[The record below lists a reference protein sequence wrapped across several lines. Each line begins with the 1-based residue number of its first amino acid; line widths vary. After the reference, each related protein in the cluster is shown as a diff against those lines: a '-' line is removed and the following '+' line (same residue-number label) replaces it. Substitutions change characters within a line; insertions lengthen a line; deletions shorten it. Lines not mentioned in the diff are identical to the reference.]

1 MLMRQGKSMSQQ
13 LNPAKMSGLEILQA
27 MAEGIF
33 PHPSICHTMPMQC
46 VDISEGQVHFSV
58 QADDRHLNPMGG
70 VHGGF
75 AATVLDSVTGC
86 ATHTTLV
93 AGESYGTVDLNVKMV
108 RPIPKD
114 TELHAKGKVLNVSKT
129 VAISEGEIRDAAGKL
144 YAHCTATCVI
154 TRPAK

>member
-1 MLMRQGKSMSQQ
+1 MSQQ

-129 VAISEGEIRDAAGKL
+129 VAISEGEIRDKAGKL

>member
-1 MLMRQGKSMSQQ
+1 MSKQ

-27 MAEGIF
+27 MAEGLF
-33 PHPSICHTMPMQC
+33 PHPSICDTMPMQC
-46 VDISEGQVHFSV
+46 VDVSEGQVHFSV

-108 RPIPKD
+108 RPIPKN
-114 TELHAKGKVLNVSKT
+114 TVLQAKGRVLNVSKT
-129 VAISEGEIRDAAGKL
+129 VIISEGDIRDENGKL

-154 TRPAK
+154 TRQTK

>member
-1 MLMRQGKSMSQQ
+1 MSQQ

-46 VDISEGQVHFSV
+46 VDLSEGQIHFKV
-58 QADDRHLNPMGG
+58 KADDRHLNPMGG

-108 RPIPKD
+108 RPIPKNI
-114 TELHAKGKVLNVSKT
+114 ELNAQGKVLNISKT
-129 VAISEGEIRDAAGKL
+129 VIISEGDIRGADGKL

-154 TRPAK
+154 TRLAK

>member
-1 MLMRQGKSMSQQ
+1 MSQQ
-13 LNPAKMSGLEILQA
+13 LNPATMSGLEILQA
-27 MAEGIF
+27 MAEGVF
-33 PHPSICHTMPMQC
+33 PHPSICDTMPMQC
-46 VDISEGQVHFSV
+46 VDVSEGQVHFSV

-86 ATHTTLV
+86 ATHTTLI

-108 RPIPKD
+108 RPIPKN
-114 TELHAKGKVLNVSKT
+114 TALQAKGKVLNVSKT
-129 VAISEGEIRDAAGKL
+129 VVISEGDIRDENGKL

-154 TRPAK
+154 TRQTK

>member
-1 MLMRQGKSMSQQ
+1 MSQQ

-27 MAEGIF
+27 MAEGVF
-33 PHPSICHTMPMQC
+33 PHPSICDTMPMQC
-46 VDISEGQVHFSV
+46 VDVSEGQIHFSV

-75 AATVLDSVTGC
+75 AATILDSVTGC

-108 RPIPKD
+108 RPIPKN
-114 TELHAKGKVLNVSKT
+114 TALHAKGKVLNVSKT
-129 VAISEGEIRDAAGKL
+129 VIISEGEIRDADGKL

>member
-1 MLMRQGKSMSQQ
+1 MSQQ
-13 LNPAKMSGLEILQA
+13 LNPATMSGLEILQA
-27 MAEGIF
+27 MAEGVF
-33 PHPSICHTMPMQC
+33 PHPSICDTMPMQC
-46 VDISEGQVHFSV
+46 VDVSEGQVHFSV

-108 RPIPKD
+108 RPIPKN
-114 TELHAKGKVLNVSKT
+114 TVLQAKGRVLNVSKT
-129 VAISEGEIRDAAGKL
+129 VIISEGDIRDENGKL

-154 TRPAK
+154 TRQTK

>member
-1 MLMRQGKSMSQQ
+1 MSQQ

-33 PHPSICHTMPMQC
+33 PHPSICQTMPMQC
-46 VDISEGQVHFSV
+46 VDVSEGQIHFSV

-75 AATVLDSVTGC
+75 AATILDSVTGC
-86 ATHTTLV
+86 ATHSTLV

-108 RPIPKD
+108 RPIPKN
-114 TELHAKGKVLNVSKT
+114 TALKARGKVLNISKT
-129 VAISEGEIRDAAGKL
+129 VIISEGDICDADGKL

-154 TRPAK
+154 TRLAK